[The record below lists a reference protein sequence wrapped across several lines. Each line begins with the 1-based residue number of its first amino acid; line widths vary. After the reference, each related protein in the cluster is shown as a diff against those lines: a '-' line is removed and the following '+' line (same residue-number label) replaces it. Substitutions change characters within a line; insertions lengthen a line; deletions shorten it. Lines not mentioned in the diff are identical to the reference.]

1 MHEPS
6 SIETVGIIGRG
17 IIGASW
23 AIVFARSGV
32 RVRIWC
38 RKPEATEEVRAHLAA
53 SLTALRGTGLEGD
66 ADTLDRITVHTSIM
80 ETLADVDYVQES
92 VSEDEQLKHEMLAR
106 IEAHAPRHAIIG
118 SSTSGIMPSRM
129 ATALAHPERFL
140 IVHPLTPPHLL
151 PVTEVCAAP
160 QTSAAVVD
168 DVCDWLSALGQHP
181 IKIHTEIAGFALNRI
196 LGALLNECYA
206 LVSDGVLDP
215 ADVDPLLTEGFG
227 LRWSTI
233 GPFAS
238 MDLNAPGGIR
248 DYLTRYGSIAETVAR
263 SRGAAPALTEQLI
276 ERISASVPSAY
287 GSQDRDALARER
299 DRRIAEMRAARD
311 RIVERGETG

>member
-1 MHEPS
+1 MQHASP
-6 SIETVGIIGRG
+6 IETVGIVGRG

-23 AIVFARSGV
+23 AIVFARSGL

-38 RKPEATEEVRAHLAA
+38 RKPEATEEVTAHLAA
-53 SLTALRGTGLEGD
+53 SLEALQGTGLEGD
-66 ADTLDRITVHTSIM
+66 ARTLDRITVHTSIA

-92 VSEDEQLKHEMLAR
+92 VSEDEQLKHEMLTR
-106 IEAHAPRHAIIG
+106 IEAHAPQHAIIG

-140 IVHPLTPPHLL
+140 VVHPLTPPHLL
-151 PVTEVCAAP
+151 PVTELCAAP
-160 QTSAAVVD
+160 QTSPAVVD
-168 DVCDWLSALGQHP
+168 RVREWLRALGQHP
-181 IKIHTEIAGFALNRI
+181 IMIRAEVAGFALNRL

-206 LVSDGVLDP
+206 LIRDGVLDP

-227 LRWSTI
+227 LRWRTI

-238 MDLNAPGGIR
+238 MDLNAPGGIA
-248 DYLTRYGSIAETVAR
+248 DYLARYGSIAETVAR
-263 SRGAAPALTEQLI
+263 SRGATPALTEQLI
-276 ERISASVPSAY
+276 DEIGAAVPSVDET
-287 GSQDRDALARER
+287 QDRFALARVR

-311 RIVERGETG
+311 RIVGRGAHG